1 MKWPRPSTPCKMQNY
16 IISKWHW
23 CFLCIFKNIFETYRI
38 QQIRIFFHIILP
50 YVLSTGQDRHLGVLN
65 HLSHRKYVFTL
76 LGYFL
81 CYIRFIQ
88 IFSNILFFFYGYIS
102 KIVFTS
108 VRHASQLE
116 KKGIPL
122 NDMQLAVVECT
133 SIAL

>member
-1 MKWPRPSTPCKMQNY
+1 MYFQKHFRNIQNSANKE
-16 IISKWHW
+16 I
-23 CFLCIFKNIFETYRI
+23 
-38 QQIRIFFHIILP
+38 FHIILP

-76 LGYFL
+76 LGYCL

-116 KKGIPL
+116 KKRYS
-122 NDMQLAVVECT
+122 T
-133 SIAL
+133 